1 MTMADS
7 AITASKDDP
16 SSTNAMLIEMEEAS
30 SRLRFHM
37 DNNVWDVIHDEV
49 MDWRDSSWT
58 SMNLP
63 GNKTCEN
70 MSSFAPSQLPK
81 IC

>member
-1 MTMADS
+1 MADS
-7 AITASKDDP
+7 AITASNHDQ
-16 SSTNAMLIEMEEAS
+16 SSANAMLIEMEEAS

-37 DNNVWDVIHDEV
+37 DNDVWDVIHDEV

-70 MSSFAPSQLPK
+70 MV
-81 IC
+81 